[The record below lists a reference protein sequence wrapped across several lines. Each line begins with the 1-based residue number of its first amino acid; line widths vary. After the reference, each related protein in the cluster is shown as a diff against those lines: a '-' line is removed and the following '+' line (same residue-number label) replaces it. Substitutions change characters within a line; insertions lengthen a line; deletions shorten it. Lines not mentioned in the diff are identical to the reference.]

1 MKMNE
6 INIIIPALEK
16 NKYSEYGDLVYFGET
31 TLLEW
36 KISQA
41 KKVDGI
47 KNIYVTSSSNLIKN
61 LCKKNNVKF
70 LRRKPKISLDKL
82 HRLLGKKFKN
92 EYLLWTNPTAPFF
105 AGKDIYDFIIKFKK
119 NSKKNDS
126 AVTCLKEQEYFYY
139 KNKSLNFDSSK
150 NTVSRNKIK
159 SLVKITGGAYL
170 IKGSLAYQN
179 GILLGKKPYFY
190 YTNWLQSLELKTTKQ
205 IHLFNGL
212 LENYLKQQ

>member
-1 MKMNE
+1 MNN

-16 NKYSEYGDLVYFGET
+16 NKYSEYGDLVSFGET

-36 KISQA
+36 KIAQV
-41 KKVDGI
+41 KKVKGI
-47 KNIYVTSSSNLIKN
+47 KDIYVTSSSNLIKN
-61 LCKKNNVKF
+61 LCKKNDVKF
-70 LRRKPKISLDKL
+70 LRHIPKITLDKL
-82 HRLLGKKFKN
+82 HRILGKKFKN
-92 EYLLWTNPTAPFF
+92 EYLLWVNPTAPFF
-105 AGKDIYDFIIKFKK
+105 AGKDIYDFIKKFKK

-126 AVTCLKEQEYFYY
+126 AVTCYREQEYFFY

-150 NTVSRNKIK
+150 NTVSRDKIK
-159 SLVKITGGAYL
+159 SLARITSGAYL
-170 IKGSLAYQN
+170 IKGSLAYKN

-212 LENYLKQQ
+212 LENYLKQE

>member
-1 MKMNE
+1 MSE
-6 INIIIPALEK
+6 VNIIIPASEK
-16 NKYSEYGDLVYFGET
+16 NQYSEYGDLVSFGET

-36 KISQA
+36 KISQT
-41 KKVDGI
+41 KKVKGI
-47 KNIYVTSSSNLIKN
+47 KNIYVTSSSNFIKN
-61 LCKKNNVKF
+61 LCKKNDVKF
-70 LRRKPKISLDKL
+70 FKRKPKIDLDKL
-82 HRLLGKKFKN
+82 HRMLVKKFKN
-92 EYLLWTNPTAPFF
+92 EYLLWINPTVPFF
-105 AGKDIYDFIIKFKK
+105 AGKDIYDFIKKFKK

-126 AVTCLKEQEYFYY
+126 AVTCCKEQEYFFY

-159 SLVKITGGAYL
+159 TLVKITSGAYL

-212 LENYLKQQ
+212 LENYLKQ

>member
-1 MKMNE
+1 MSE
-6 INIIIPALEK
+6 INIIIPASEK
-16 NKYSEYGDLVYFGET
+16 NKYSEQGDLVPFGET

-36 KISQA
+36 KISQV
-41 KKVDGI
+41 KKVKGI
-47 KNIYVTSSSNLIKN
+47 KNIFVTSSSNLIRN
-61 LCKKNNVKF
+61 LCKKNDVKF
-70 LRRKPKISLDKL
+70 LKRKPKITLDKL
-82 HRLLGKKFKN
+82 HRMLGKKFRN
-92 EYLLWTNPTAPFF
+92 EYLLWINPTVPFF
-105 AGKDIYDFIIKFKK
+105 AGKDIYDFIKKFKK

-126 AVTCLKEQEYFYY
+126 AVTCCKEQEYFFY

-159 SLVKITGGAYL
+159 TLVKITSGAYL

-212 LENYLKQQ
+212 LENYLKQ

>member
-1 MKMNE
+1 MNN

-16 NKYSEYGDLVYFGET
+16 NKYSEYGDLVSFGET

-36 KISQA
+36 KIAQV
-41 KKVDGI
+41 KKVKGI
-47 KNIYVTSSSNLIKN
+47 KDIYVTSSSNLIKN
-61 LCKKNNVKF
+61 LCKKNDVKF
-70 LRRKPKISLDKL
+70 LQRKPKIALNKL
-82 HRLLGKKFKN
+82 HRILGKKFKN
-92 EYLLWTNPTAPFF
+92 EYLLWVNPTAPFF
-105 AGKDIYDFIIKFKK
+105 AGKDIYDFIKKFKK

-126 AVTCLKEQEYFYY
+126 AVTCYREQEYFFY

-150 NTVSRNKIK
+150 NTVSRDKIK
-159 SLVKITGGAYL
+159 SLARITSGAYL
-170 IKGSLAYQN
+170 IKGSLAYKN

-212 LENYLKQQ
+212 LENYLKQE

>member
-16 NKYSEYGDLVYFGET
+16 NKYSEYGDLVSFGET

-70 LRRKPKISLDKL
+70 LQRKPKIALDKL
-82 HRLLGKKFKN
+82 HRILPCLLVVPVLCIY
-92 EYLLWTNPTAPFF
+92 YLLP
-105 AGKDIYDFIIKFKK
+105 
-119 NSKKNDS
+119 
-126 AVTCLKEQEYFYY
+126 
-139 KNKSLNFDSSK
+139 
-150 NTVSRNKIK
+150 
-159 SLVKITGGAYL
+159 YL
-170 IKGSLAYQN
+170 YVYAAL
-179 GILLGKKPYFY
+179 
-190 YTNWLQSLELKTTKQ
+190 
-205 IHLFNGL
+205 
-212 LENYLKQQ
+212 

>member
-61 LCKKNNVKF
+61 LCKKIMLNFYDVNQKF
-70 LRRKPKISLDKL
+70 LLINCIDYLE
-82 HRLLGKKFKN
+82 KN
-92 EYLLWTNPTAPFF
+92 LKMN
-105 AGKDIYDFIIKFKK
+105 IYF
-119 NSKKNDS
+119 
-126 AVTCLKEQEYFYY
+126 
-139 KNKSLNFDSSK
+139 
-150 NTVSRNKIK
+150 
-159 SLVKITGGAYL
+159 G
-170 IKGSLAYQN
+170 
-179 GILLGKKPYFY
+179 
-190 YTNWLQSLELKTTKQ
+190 
-205 IHLFNGL
+205 
-212 LENYLKQQ
+212 

>member
-61 LCKKNNVKF
+61 LCKKNNVEF

-92 EYLLWTNPTAPFF
+92 EYLLWINSTAPFF
-105 AGKDIYDFIIKFKK
+105 AGKDIYNFIIKFKK

-150 NTVSRNKIK
+150 NAVSRNKIK

-205 IHLFNGL
+205 IHLFQGL

>member
-1 MKMNE
+1 MNN

-16 NKYSEYGDLVYFGET
+16 NKYSEYGDLVSFGET

-36 KISQA
+36 KISQV
-41 KKVDGI
+41 KKVKGI
-47 KNIYVTSSSNLIKN
+47 KDIYVTSSSNLIKN
-61 LCKKNNVKF
+61 LCKKNDVKF
-70 LRRKPKISLDKL
+70 LQRKPKIALNKL
-82 HRLLGKKFKN
+82 HRILGKKFKN
-92 EYLLWTNPTAPFF
+92 EYLLWVNPTAPFF
-105 AGKDIYDFIIKFKK
+105 AGKDIYDFIKKFKK

-126 AVTCLKEQEYFYY
+126 AVTCYREQEYFFY

-150 NTVSRNKIK
+150 NTISREKIN
-159 SLVKITGGAYL
+159 SLLRITPGAYL
-170 IKGSLAYQN
+170 IRGSLAYKN

-212 LENYLKQQ
+212 LENYLKQE